1 MARQSGLREFQ
12 RELAA
17 RLAEA
22 RAESTPHARLGVQ
35 AGGRFWLMRLEDAG
49 EVLPLPEVTPV
60 PLTRP
65 WFLGLANIRGN
76 LAGVVDFA
84 AFMGEPPVER
94 SPDAR
99 LVLLAERLGVHS
111 GLVVARM
118 LGLRNIH
125 ELQPEEGAADRPWI
139 KAVFKDQEDRR
150 WYELDVAALAAHADF
165 LQAGV

>member
-1 MARQSGLREFQ
+1 MARQTSLRDFQ
-12 RELAA
+12 RELAG

-22 RAESTPHARLGVQ
+22 RAETTPHARLGVQ
-35 AGGRFWLMRLEDAG
+35 AGGRYWLLRLRDAG

-65 WFLGLANIRGN
+65 WFMGLANIRGN

-84 AFMGEPPVER
+84 LFMGEPPVER

-99 LVLLAERLGVHS
+99 LVLLAERFGAHS

-118 LGLRNIH
+118 IGLRNVND
-125 ELQPEEGAADRPWI
+125 LQPEALGAERPWI
-139 KAVFKDQEDRR
+139 RAVFRDAEDKR
-150 WYELDVAALAAHADF
+150 WYELDVEALAAHADF
-165 LQAGV
+165 LQAGI